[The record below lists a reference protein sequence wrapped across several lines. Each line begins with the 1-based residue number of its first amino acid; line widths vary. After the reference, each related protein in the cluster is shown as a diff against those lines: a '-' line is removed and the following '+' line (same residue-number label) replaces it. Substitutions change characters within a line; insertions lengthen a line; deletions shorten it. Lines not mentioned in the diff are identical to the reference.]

1 MSLLRELY
9 AFQKALGSLLDI
21 DISSVF
27 HHAPHDHMTCCMV
40 SELQQSDTR
49 AAGKAVAIAPVL
61 QNQGVIAALPMHLQR
76 VNSTVH
82 LAPRSA
88 HLSRKPLLSQAW
100 RSPLPCSQTCLC
112 GRPLQSERQPA
123 VRRRTYVTSA
133 AAVTSVRP
141 QANTKKR
148 KQPEP
153 LLVVEGISKSHDG
166 QRILFQNL
174 DFTVRRGDR
183 LALVGPNGAGKSSLF
198 NLLSGE

>member
-1 MSLLRELY
+1 M
-9 AFQKALGSLLDI
+9 
-21 DISSVF
+21 
-27 HHAPHDHMTCCMV
+27 HHIHDHMTCYVV
-40 SELQQSDTR
+40 SESQQSYTGCRQCCSDR
-49 AAGKAVAIAPVL
+49 VVVARSACHCSTMH
-61 QNQGVIAALPMHLQR
+61 MHLQC
-76 VNSTVH
+76 VNSTVN

-112 GRPLQSERQPA
+112 GRQVQSERQTA
-123 VRRRTYVTSA
+123 AWRKTHVTSA
-133 AAVTSVRP
+133 AAVTSARP

-166 QRILFQNL
+166 QRILFQDL

-198 NLLSGE
+198 NLLSGKQSYLCQNS